1 MKRASLYATL
11 FILSAWSAE
20 GAEVR
25 LKSEAVCTGAIV
37 RLKDVAEVISDD
49 EAEAAALSELQ
60 LFPVP
65 AKERERI
72 ARRGEVREILALSDI
87 DVRSLQFTGAEK
99 VSVRRSG
106 TLKPAVEQTSLADQT
121 KTAKTSAKT
130 KQEPQAT
137 LIPTVVRA
145 LPRGAIIRA
154 TDLEMRPVS
163 AKQVQLITPILA
175 EQLIGQET
183 LRALSPGQLLS
194 MEQVQPQRLIHRGD
208 KIALKSVAS
217 GVTITTSAKALED
230 GVQGENL
237 LLELI
242 DTREKVLARVTGY
255 QAAEIYA
262 SGLKVSG
269 NVGSEPK
276 TTR

>member
-25 LKSEAVCTGAIV
+25 LKSEAICTGAIV
-37 RLKDVAEVISDD
+37 RLKDVAEVISED

-65 AKERERI
+65 AKERERV
-72 ARRGEVREILALSDI
+72 ARRGEVREILTLSDI
-87 DVRSLQFTGAEK
+87 DVRSLQITGAEK

-106 TLKPAVEQTSLADQT
+106 TLKPAVQQTSLADQT
-121 KTAKTSAKT
+121 KPAKASAKT
-130 KQEPQAT
+130 KQQPEVT

-163 AKQVQLITPILA
+163 AKQAQLVTPILA

-183 LRALSPGQLLS
+183 LRALSPGQPLS
-194 MEQVQPQRLIHRGD
+194 MDQVQAQRLIHRGD
-208 KIALKSVAS
+208 KVALKSVAS

-237 LLELI
+237 LLELA
-242 DTREKVLARVTGY
+242 DSREKVLARVTGY

-269 NVGSEPK
+269 NVASEPK
-276 TTR
+276 TTK

>member
-25 LKSEAVCTGAIV
+25 LKSEAICTGAIV
-37 RLKDVAEVISDD
+37 RLKDVAEVISED

-65 AKERERI
+65 AKERERV

-87 DVRSLQFTGAEK
+87 DVKSLQITGAEK

-106 TLKPAVEQTSLADQT
+106 TLKPAVQQTSLADQT
-121 KTAKTSAKT
+121 KPAKTSAKT
-130 KQEPQAT
+130 KQQPEVT

-154 TDLEMRPVS
+154 TDLEMSPVS
-163 AKQVQLITPILA
+163 VKQAQLVTPILA

-183 LRALSPGQLLS
+183 LRALSPGQPLS
-194 MEQVQPQRLIHRGD
+194 IDQVQAHRLIHRGD
-208 KIALKSVAS
+208 KVALKSVAS

-237 LLELI
+237 LLELA

-269 NVGSEPK
+269 NVASEPK
-276 TTR
+276 TTK